1 MPEYRVSIIVQGED
15 RASGPLGNVGNA
27 LGGIGTI
34 AGGILTAGLI
44 ERIASGILGLGRTAL
59 DSYANF
65 ERLGL
70 SLQSLVARE
79 LVQTGQAKDVTSA
92 MDAAGGKAKELQGW
106 IQKLAIQ
113 SPFKQEDVA
122 ASFRQAMA
130 YGFTADEAK
139 RLTQATIDFASGS
152 GASAGSMNTIA
163 LALGQIKAKGHV
175 AGQEVLQLVNAG
187 LPVTQILAKG
197 FGVTTGQLQ
206 KMIEKGL
213 VPADKAIEILTE
225 SLETDF
231 GGSAKRQAET
241 FSGLISSLSDIK
253 DVGLREFFSGVFE
266 AAKPLITEVV
276 NVLSSPEFMAGLH
289 QAGEEMAQ
297 FLMPIIVFGG
307 QVIGWMQDFSDELN
321 GVNTNGS
328 ILLSVLTTLF
338 GPETTAQIVGFLST
352 LMEGFHNL
360 SDFWSVNGDTIK
372 FAVMQFGATVGQIFT
387 TLASEV
393 IPWLV
398 EMFNHI
404 TAWVNDNGPLIAAFA
419 AGFLAAMTNIIGAAA
434 NMWQFIEPL
443 LTGLINIILD
453 VAKTILQVATGDWP
467 GAWNTIQQIVQDAWT
482 AIKGFFMGFVNWVL
496 QTFVGSNLKEFVAL
510 WTANLHTMQAIAQG
524 VIDKVTGF
532 FDGLKRTI
540 SGVVGSVVSLIEHL
554 KEIVFPS
561 LPSWAERNSP
571 APIEQTFGNWLTYAK
586 GVKETLGSMSFP
598 NMGQMSLQPATASVS
613 NQREYNLYLSTTQ
626 SPAVVQQS
634 FDLLRVLDAA

>member
-113 SPFKQEDVA
+113 SPFKQSDVA
-122 ASFRQAMA
+122 QSFRQAMA

-152 GASAGSMNTIA
+152 GASADSMNTIA

-213 VPADKAIEILTE
+213 VRK
-225 SLETDF
+225 
-231 GGSAKRQAET
+231 
-241 FSGLISSLSDIK
+241 
-253 DVGLREFFSGVFE
+253 
-266 AAKPLITEVV
+266 
-276 NVLSSPEFMAGLH
+276 
-289 QAGEEMAQ
+289 
-297 FLMPIIVFGG
+297 
-307 QVIGWMQDFSDELN
+307 
-321 GVNTNGS
+321 
-328 ILLSVLTTLF
+328 
-338 GPETTAQIVGFLST
+338 
-352 LMEGFHNL
+352 
-360 SDFWSVNGDTIK
+360 
-372 FAVMQFGATVGQIFT
+372 
-387 TLASEV
+387 
-393 IPWLV
+393 
-398 EMFNHI
+398 
-404 TAWVNDNGPLIAAFA
+404 
-419 AGFLAAMTNIIGAAA
+419 
-434 NMWQFIEPL
+434 
-443 LTGLINIILD
+443 
-453 VAKTILQVATGDWP
+453 
-467 GAWNTIQQIVQDAWT
+467 
-482 AIKGFFMGFVNWVL
+482 
-496 QTFVGSNLKEFVAL
+496 
-510 WTANLHTMQAIAQG
+510 
-524 VIDKVTGF
+524 
-532 FDGLKRTI
+532 
-540 SGVVGSVVSLIEHL
+540 SVV
-554 KEIVFPS
+554 
-561 LPSWAERNSP
+561 
-571 APIEQTFGNWLTYAK
+571 
-586 GVKETLGSMSFP
+586 
-598 NMGQMSLQPATASVS
+598 
-613 NQREYNLYLSTTQ
+613 
-626 SPAVVQQS
+626 
-634 FDLLRVLDAA
+634 